1 MWFKPLLFGILF
13 IFCSFALMAQIS
25 GGRTAY
31 AFLRLPVSARIA
43 GLGGNLITVMDDDI
57 NLAAANPALLNPAM
71 HQQISFNYGLIAG
84 GVDNGYVAFG
94 QKIGNKGTT
103 MQGGIQYTHY
113 GDLQQTNEFFQTLG
127 VFKANEY
134 ALSAGIAHPVYDR
147 LQLGANLKLISSQLG
162 AYNSF
167 GLAGDFAAVYRDT
180 AKRLTFSM
188 VMRNVGMQLSTYSP
202 GLSREPLPFDF
213 QIGFSKRLKHLPFRF
228 SLIYENL
235 QRWNVLYDDPNKET
249 GTIFLSDKT
258 SKKSQIGLF
267 ADNLFRHFVFNG
279 ELLVGARDNFRLRLG
294 YNHRLRQELLVQGF
308 GGLSGFSFGIGLK
321 VNRFRIDIS
330 RSTYHLAGGQT
341 QFSISTNFKEFR
353 KQ

>member
-1 MWFKPLLFGILF
+1 MWIKSLPSIIVLTFSYFSLIG
-13 IFCSFALMAQIS
+13 QIS

-31 AFLRLPVSARIA
+31 AFLRLPVSARIS
-43 GLGGNLITVMDDDI
+43 GLGNNLITVMDDDV

-71 HQQISFNYGLIAG
+71 HQQIAFNYGLISG

-103 MQGGIQYTHY
+103 MHAGIQYTHY
-113 GDLQQTNEFFQTLG
+113 GDLQQTNEFFQVEG

-134 ALSAGIAHPVYDR
+134 AMIAGIAHPVYDR
-147 LQLGANLKLISSQLG
+147 LQLGANLKVISSQLG

-167 GLAGDFAAVYRDT
+167 GLAADLAAVYRDT
-180 AKRLTFSM
+180 AKRLTFSL
-188 VMRNVGMQLSTYSP
+188 VMRNTGMQLSTYSP
-202 GLSREPLPFDF
+202 GMNREPLPFDF
-213 QIGFSKRLKHLPFRF
+213 QLGVSKRLKHLPFRF

-235 QRWNVLYDDPNKET
+235 QRWNVLYNDPNQET
-249 GTIFLSDKT
+249 GTLFLGDKP

-267 ADNLFRHFVFNG
+267 TDNLFRHFVFNG
-279 ELLVGARDNFRLRLG
+279 ELLIGARDNFRLRLG

-308 GGLSGFSFGIGLK
+308 GGLAGFSFGVGLK

-330 RSTYHLAGGQT
+330 RSTYHVAGGQT

-353 KQ
+353 K